1 MFGRKFRLFSLVG
14 FEVSID
20 ASWLILAALIV
31 WSLAVGY
38 FPYQDP
44 GLETSTYWW
53 MGVAG
58 AVGLFGSIVLHELS
72 HSLVARRYGLP
83 MKGITLFIFGGVA
96 EMSDQPPNP
105 TAEWRMAAAGPA
117 MSVLISIVSY
127 VVYTAFSQNL
137 GVFWKGIFGYLAWIN
152 ILLAVFNLLPAF
164 PLDGGRVLR
173 AILWRRRGNLHS
185 ATRTASRWGSGFGMG
200 LIILG
205 VISIILGN
213 FIGGLWWALIG
224 MFLRGVSRA
233 SYQQM
238 EIRGALQGEPI
249 SRFMRQEPIS
259 VHPSTSLETLL
270 DDYFYRYYYNVFPV
284 TDGEQLVGCVSVK
297 AVQKFPRAEWSQH
310 TVQELT
316 EPADSSNTVSPDTDA
331 FEVLKKMSGGSRRW
345 IAVTNASGHLFGLV
359 TLRDLMNYLAAKL
372 ELEEGAVG
380 NMEGLEPPL
389 LHPPASSDATHD
401 TTAAHTSHAH

>member
-31 WSLAVGY
+31 WSLAIGY
-38 FPYQDP
+38 FPYQQP
-44 GLETSTYWW
+44 GLESSTYWW

-58 AVGLFGSIVLHELS
+58 AIGLFGSIVLHELS
-72 HSLVARRYGLP
+72 HSLVARHYGLP

-96 EMSDQPPNP
+96 EMNAEPPSP

-117 MSVLISIVSY
+117 MSVLISLVSY
-127 VVYTAFSQNL
+127 FVYDAFSPSL
-137 GVFWKGIFGYLAWIN
+137 GVFWSGIIGYLAWVN

-173 AILWRRRGNLHS
+173 AILWERRGNLQS
-185 ATRTASRWGSGFGMG
+185 ATRTASKWGAGFGMG
-200 LIILG
+200 LIVLG

-238 EIRGALQGEPI
+238 EIRQALEGEPI
-249 SRFMRQEPIS
+249 SRFMRQEPITVS
-259 VHPSTSLETLL
+259 PSTSLEALL

-284 TDGEQLVGCVSVK
+284 TDGDRLVGCVSVK
-297 AVQKFPRAEWSQH
+297 AVQRFAKSEWAHH
-310 TVQELT
+310 TVEELT
-316 EPADSSNTVSPDTDA
+316 EPADSSNTVTPDTDA
-331 FEVLKKMSGGSRRW
+331 FEVLKRMSSGPRRW
-345 IAVTNASGHLFGLV
+345 IAVTNESGHLFGLV
-359 TLRDLMNYLAAKL
+359 TLRDLMNYLTAKL
-372 ELEEGAVG
+372 ELEGGAG
-380 NMEGLEPPL
+380 ASMEEMEPPL
-389 LHPPASSDATHD
+389 PHPHPTQ
-401 TTAAHTSHAH
+401 AHTSHAH